1 MTYQVSVRCSTG
13 GWVFHFPTKEEAISY
28 ARSIRAGGN
37 AVKIFKMVRK
47 NKKEA

>member
-13 GWVFHFPTKEEAISY
+13 GWVFHFLTREEAISY

-37 AVKIFKMVRK
+37 TAKIFKMERK
-47 NKKEA
+47 EGTEA